1 MTDTPDPQGP
11 APLGPDDIMN
21 LVRAARANGFQARF
35 DHTTD
40 RNFRRADLAKA
51 PPAAPD
57 AAVLANPEIEEDE
70 EDEVEEILAPAPPPI
85 DLDAE
90 RAAAHAD
97 GFAAGLAQ
105 GDAEGHARGMAEGQA
120 RAEAELAEAR
130 ALFEAATLRLSH
142 LEAAGLGTL
151 TDTIAEAVKTLA
163 AQRAGQMIDEMPAP
177 FVKRVE
183 ALADRVAQ
191 GVAAVTVRL
200 NPDDFAAIK
209 PHLAGS
215 DLLDPDRIGTD
226 DNLSRGDVDIR
237 SGAVQL
243 RDVLFPQGAA

>member
-1 MTDTPDPQGP
+1 MEPIEIGLIVSGGMLVLVI
-11 APLGPDDIMN
+11 LGMR
-21 LVRAARANGFQARF
+21 VA
-35 DHTTD
+35 
-40 RNFRRADLAKA
+40 
-51 PPAAPD
+51 
-57 AAVLANPEIEEDE
+57 
-70 EDEVEEILAPAPPPI
+70 
-85 DLDAE
+85 
-90 RAAAHAD
+90 
-97 GFAAGLAQ
+97 FAAGLA
-105 GDAEGHARGMAEGQA
+105 GLVGLIWIFWAKFGYAPDKFEKALAVAVKTAGQVPHSKVSSQA
-120 RAEAELAEAR
+120 LSLIPTFILIGYLAYYAGLTR

-215 DLLDPDRIGTD
+215 DLLDPDRIGPD
-226 DNLSRGDVDIR
+226 DSLARGDVDIR

-243 RDVLFPQGAA
+243 RDVLFPRGAA

>member
-1 MTDTPDPQGP
+1 M
-11 APLGPDDIMN
+11 
-21 LVRAARANGFQARF
+21 
-35 DHTTD
+35 
-40 RNFRRADLAKA
+40 
-51 PPAAPD
+51 
-57 AAVLANPEIEEDE
+57 
-70 EDEVEEILAPAPPPI
+70 
-85 DLDAE
+85 
-90 RAAAHAD
+90 
-97 GFAAGLAQ
+97 
-105 GDAEGHARGMAEGQA
+105 
-120 RAEAELAEAR
+120 
-130 ALFEAATLRLSH
+130 RLSH

-215 DLLDPDRIGTD
+215 DLLNPDRIGPD